1 MALDPAARL
10 WTASAFRFD
19 EIETSLEYRTEILT
33 SRDGTEQ
40 RRAWRDHPRR
50 SISFQSRGKASAFR
64 DLRRDLIAHQR
75 GPWAVGN
82 PTTRVFSTSG
92 MANGAN
98 QITLASVP
106 SWAAVGEKVVLR
118 DDARFGLYTI
128 DSIAS
133 LTLTFDEINTG
144 VDWPVGTKVME
155 ALPARLADTISMQSV
170 SPDVGF
176 ASIDFDVTPGEAFY
190 AEPGAAPDTFNGRE
204 AWLTKPREIVPVEAQ
219 HQSALEALDYGIG
232 AVAYFEPV
240 TYPTLLQ
247 RLNYSPSPG
256 NYSLFED
263 LFIRCRGRRTAFYM
277 PTWRTDFAQVGSE
290 ASGSSSLTVEG
301 DFTDLDGDS
310 VFTAIAVE
318 FLDDTFVLRTVSSIA
333 ANGSDSDFTL
343 GATWGRAVDAT
354 TVRRIMWCPQWR
366 FASDTLT
373 TVWRAE
379 IYPRVTFNLQTVESA

>member
-10 WTASAFRFD
+10 WTAPAFRPE
-19 EIETSLEYRTEILT
+19 EIETGLEYRTEILL

-40 RRAWRDHPRR
+40 RRAQRDRPRR
-50 SISFQSRGKASAFR
+50 SIAFQSRVSEECFR
-64 DLRRDLIAHQR
+64 ELRRDLISYQR

-82 PTTRVFSTSG
+82 PTTRVLATSG

-106 SWAAVGEKVVLR
+106 AWAAVGEKVVLR
-118 DDARFGLYTI
+118 DEARFGLYTI

-144 VDWPVGTKVME
+144 VAWPVGTKVME

-190 AEPGAAPDTFNGRE
+190 AEPGSAPDTFNGRE
-204 AWLTKPREIVPVEAQ
+204 AWLCQPWRSDPISAQ
-219 HQSALEALDYGIG
+219 HQSALETLDYGIG

-240 TYPTLLQ
+240 TRPTLIQ
-247 RLNYSPSPG
+247 RLDYRPAPAS
-256 NYSLFED
+256 YSLFED
-263 LFIRCRGRRTAFYM
+263 LFIRSRGRRTAFYM

-290 ASGSSSLTVEG
+290 TSGSSSLTVEG
-301 DFTDLDGDS
+301 DFTDLDGDA

-318 FLDDTFVLRTVSSIA
+318 FLDDTFELRTVTSIA

-366 FASDTLT
+366 FASDKLT

-379 IYPRVTFNLQTVESA
+379 IYPRVTFNLQTVEST